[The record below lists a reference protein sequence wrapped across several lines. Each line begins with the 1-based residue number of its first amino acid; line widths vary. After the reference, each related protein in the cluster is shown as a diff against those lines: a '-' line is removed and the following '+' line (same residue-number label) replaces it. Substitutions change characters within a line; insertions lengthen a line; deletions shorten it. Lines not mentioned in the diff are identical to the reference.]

1 MTRYANGPRFPMR
14 RPVITPGAQDALD
27 KAGISG
33 VLLLARHIH
42 GDWGDLSVEDQTA
55 NELAILT
62 GKRLLSSY
70 DLPGGDKVWVITEAD
85 RSITTI
91 LLPEDY

>member
-33 VLLLARHIH
+33 
-42 GDWGDLSVEDQTA
+42 SCCSP
-55 NELAILT
+55 AIFT
-62 GKRLLSSY
+62 
-70 DLPGGDKVWVITEAD
+70 VIGVIC
-85 RSITTI
+85 R
-91 LLPEDY
+91 